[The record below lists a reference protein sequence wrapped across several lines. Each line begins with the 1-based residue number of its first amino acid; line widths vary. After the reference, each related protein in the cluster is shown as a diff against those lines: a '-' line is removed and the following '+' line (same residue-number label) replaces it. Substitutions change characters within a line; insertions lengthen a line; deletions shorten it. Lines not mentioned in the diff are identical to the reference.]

1 MVMEVSGLTLLY
13 GVVTVFVAG
22 VIKGLTGFGFSLLA
36 APLLVVL
43 LGPRMAVPVIV
54 VLNAF
59 TNIVLFAGCRRAAD
73 VRRIRPLIIAGIIT
87 VPMGM
92 FLLLNLDVG
101 VLKMI
106 VGVAIVL
113 FAFALLAGFRRPLK
127 NERRGLLLTG
137 LISGTLNGLI
147 STGGPPVI
155 LFLANQG
162 MQKVVFRASL
172 IAYFLFLSVAT
183 IPIFLAG
190 GLMSRAVLVY
200 AAVFIPALLV
210 GAFAGSKL
218 LHRVPEHFFRVVTL
232 TIVIGAG
239 GVAVLS
245 GLSLI

>member
-1 MVMEVSGLTLLY
+1 MEASGLTLLY

-43 LGPRMAVPVIV
+43 LGPRMAVPIIA

-59 TNIVLFAGCRRAAD
+59 TNIVLFVGSRRAAD
-73 VRRIRPLIIAGIIT
+73 IRRIRPLIVAGIVT
-87 VPMGM
+87 VPVGM

-101 VLKMI
+101 VLKLI

-113 FAFALLAGFRRPLK
+113 FAVALLVGFRRPIK
-127 NERRGLLLTG
+127 NERRGLLLAG
-137 LISGTLNGLI
+137 LMSGTLNGLI

-162 MQKVVFRASL
+162 MHKVVFRASL
-172 IAYFLFLSVAT
+172 IAYFLFLSIAT

-190 GLMSRAVLVY
+190 GLMSRAVLIH
-200 AAVFIPALLV
+200 AAVLIPALLV
-210 GAFAGSKL
+210 GAFAGSQL
-218 LHRVPEHFFRVVTL
+218 LRKVPEHFFRVVTL
-232 TIVIGAG
+232 AVVIGAG

>member
-1 MVMEVSGLTLLY
+1 MDVSGLTLLY
-13 GVVTVFVAG
+13 GVVTVFFAG
-22 VIKGLTGFGFSLLA
+22 VIKGLTGFGFSLVA

-43 LGPRMAVPVIV
+43 LGPRTAVPIIV

-73 VRRIRPLIIAGIIT
+73 IKRIRPLIIAGIIT

-101 VLKMI
+101 VLKLI
-106 VGVAIVL
+106 IGAAIVL
-113 FAFALLAGFRRPLK
+113 FAVALLAGFHRPLK
-127 NERRGLLLTG
+127 DEGRGLLLAG

-190 GLMSRAVLVY
+190 GLMSRAVLVH

-218 LHRVPEHFFRVVTL
+218 LRRVPEHFFRVVAL
-232 TIVIGAG
+232 VIVIGTG